1 MVKILAID
9 DNHDN
14 LIVLKAL
21 LSAAFPEAAIL
32 TSLSGDEGILKAR
45 VENPDV
51 ILLDLVMPGMDGYET
66 CKILKEDRLLQRIP
80 VIILTARHT
89 DSESRV
95 KALNLGAETFLTKP
109 VVEAELIAQITSMLR
124 NKLSDNLVAQENER
138 LEALVF
144 ERTRGLEAS
153 RQAAVELLE
162 NLKAEMEAHRQA
174 EEALRQSEEQFRNLY
189 NEAPVGLYRTTPDGK
204 ILLANRAIYEMLGF
218 TGAESLSATKL
229 EEIGFEPLYRRE
241 HFTRELA
248 NKGEV
253 RDLESKWTCSNGQVI
268 NVRESAKV
276 IRDAQGIPVYYDGTV
291 EDITSRKRAEEAL
304 KTSEEQFRA
313 LARSANDAIITSD
326 CRGIISGWNLGA
338 EKIFGYTEEEI
349 TGQNLAV
356 IMPARYSV
364 NHAQNVERLIK
375 SGEPHVI
382 GKTIELQGLHKS
394 GREFPLELSLSEWET
409 DSGKF
414 FFGII
419 RDITERKRAE
429 HALKEA
435 LVKAESGDRLRK
447 AFMNN
452 ISHEIRTPLNG
463 ILGFSELITDPGIS
477 NEEKVLFSSLLNI
490 SSNRLLNT
498 ITNYMDISL
507 IASGNMK
514 VSLTTFN
521 LHESLHKLMHHFQPI
536 CAEKKLELTLEIP
549 ESADSITLL
558 SDAELFQKIFSQLL
572 DNAIKFSDK
581 GIVSFGYIINQAGTV
596 SALSGEPSGKS
607 SRELEF
613 FVRDT
618 GIGIGE
624 ASLSVIFE
632 SFVQEELSST
642 RGHEGSGLGLSIV
655 QGLVRLLG
663 GEIRVKSEKGT
674 GSAFFFTLPGTAAG
688 TEPAV
693 IPLHKPIPPPTGGK
707 VVLIAEDDEANLQF
721 IETLLRKKAIPL
733 LLAVNGKSAVALCRE
748 HPEISLVLMDIKMP
762 VMDGL
767 EATREI
773 KTFRK
778 ELPVIALT
786 AYAMSGDEQRALDAG
801 CDDYL
806 TKPLSKDELI
816 KKLEFFKI
824 LD

>member
-9 DNHDN
+9 DNNDN
-14 LIVLKAL
+14 LIALKAI
-21 LSAAFPEAAIL
+21 LSGAFPDAVIL
-32 TSLSGDEGILKAR
+32 VSLSGEEGILQAR
-45 VENPDV
+45 LENPDV
-51 ILLDLVMPGMDGYET
+51 ILLDLVMPGTDGYET
-66 CKILKEDRLLQRIP
+66 CKILKNDPLLQRIP
-80 VIILTARHT
+80 VIILTALHT

-95 KALNLGAETFLTKP
+95 RALKLGAESFLTKP
-109 VVEAELIAQITSMLR
+109 ILEAELIAQVASLLR
-124 NKLSDNLVAQENER
+124 IKRSDNLASQEYER
-138 LEALVF
+138 LEALVL
-144 ERTRGLEAS
+144 ERTRGLEGS
-153 RQAAVELLE
+153 RKATVKLLE

-218 TGAESLSATKL
+218 PGAEPPSAKNL

-241 HFTRELA
+241 QFTREMTT
-248 NKGEV
+248 KGEV
-253 RDLESKWTCSNGQVI
+253 RDLESKWTCINGKVI

-276 IRDAQGIPVYYDGTV
+276 VRDARGMPLYYDGTV
-291 EDITSRKRAEEAL
+291 EDITIRKRAEEAL

-313 LARSANDAIITSD
+313 LAQSANDAIITSD
-326 CRGIISGWNLGA
+326 SKGIISGWNRGA

-356 IMPARYSV
+356 IMPARYSTI
-364 NHAQNVERLIK
+364 HAQNVERLITTGK
-375 SGEPHVI
+375 PHVI
-382 GKTIELQGLHKS
+382 GKTVELHGLHKN
-394 GREFPLELSLSEWET
+394 GHEFPLELSLSEWET

-419 RDITERKRAE
+419 RDTTERKRAE

-463 ILGFSELITDPGIS
+463 ILGFSELIIDPGTS
-477 NEEKVLFSSLLNI
+477 EEEKVLFSSLLNI

-507 IASGNMK
+507 IASGNIK
-514 VSLTTFN
+514 VNLTTFN
-521 LHESLHKLMHHFQPI
+521 LNESLHKLMGRFQPVS
-536 CAEKKLELTLEIP
+536 AEKKLEIYLETP
-549 ESADSITLL
+549 ASTESISLR

-581 GIVSFGYIINQAGTV
+581 GSVSFGYLIHQEGPGSNA
-596 SALSGEPSGKS
+596 SGELD
-607 SRELEF
+607 LEF
-613 FVRDT
+613 YVKDT
-618 GIGIGE
+618 GIGIGK

-642 RGHEGSGLGLSIV
+642 RGHEGSGLGLSIA
-655 QGLVRLLG
+655 QGLVKLLG
-663 GEIRVKSEKGT
+663 GDIHVESEKGV
-674 GSAFFFTLPGTAAG
+674 GSSFSFILPGISTGAETREASAEK
-688 TEPAV
+688 T
-693 IPLHKPIPPPTGGK
+693 IHSPTGNQ
-707 VVLIAEDDEANLQF
+707 VILIVEDDEANSQF
-721 IETLLRKKAIPL
+721 IETLLRKTVIPTF
-733 LLAVNGKSAVALCRE
+733 LATNGKFAVDLCRE

-773 KTFRK
+773 KSFRK
-778 ELPVIALT
+778 ELPIIALT
-786 AYAMSGDEQRALDAG
+786 AFAMSGDEQRALGAG

-806 TKPLSKDELI
+806 TKPLSREELF
-816 KKLEFFKI
+816 KKLKLFKI